1 MSKSIQWTKAK
12 VKGLELTPE
21 ERAAVLVA
29 SSKGFALLSAII
41 KDKLEAVQKERVSK
55 DGYASPSWALYQAD
69 LNGEE
74 RAYRALLDILG
85 PVCYNTPTD

>member
-1 MSKSIQWTKAK
+1 MSKSIKWSHAK
-12 VKGLELTPE
+12 VKGLELTPD

-29 SSKGFALLSAII
+29 SSKGFALFAALI

-55 DGYASPSWALYQAD
+55 EGYDSPSWALYQAD

-74 RAYRALLDILG
+74 RAYRQLLDILV